1 MCYHSSAEEE
11 CNKKMKE
18 LEKQVEN
25 EKKERW
31 KNNPSNEALTLA
43 QSAKAWMETFKSAT
57 LKGKSYD
64 TFESTYTNQI
74 MTAPFAKFQV
84 VAVTDID
91 IQSYLSELGK
101 RGYSI
106 STIRKTYSFFNQ
118 FFGYIF
124 RIRPYDNPMMTV
136 RMPRRQNNISLD
148 EDGNIENYD
157 EVWGMENSQYE
168 VLDDDEIVRFIY
180 AATVPRIQGV
190 QGYNDGI
197 CFAIETEQFREIIK
211 LSIDENGYYF
221 KHVEGSLIS
230 MHLRKKIYDLA
241 EFFQDNPS
249 YSVNPKM

>member
-1 MCYHSSAEEE
+1 MKKEMELPKLPYGQGSYSWQDSEHSRIKFRKRVNGEYKTVAGISIQE

-31 KNNPSNEALTLA
+31 KNNSSNEALTLA

-84 VAVTDID
+84 AAVTDID

-106 STIRKTYSFFNQ
+106 STILMKC
-118 FFGYIF
+118 GGW
-124 RIRPYDNPMMTV
+124 RIVNMRCWMTT
-136 RMPRRQNNISLD
+136 RL
-148 EDGNIENYD
+148 
-157 EVWGMENSQYE
+157 
-168 VLDDDEIVRFIY
+168 
-180 AATVPRIQGV
+180 
-190 QGYNDGI
+190 
-197 CFAIETEQFREIIK
+197 
-211 LSIDENGYYF
+211 
-221 KHVEGSLIS
+221 
-230 MHLRKKIYDLA
+230 
-241 EFFQDNPS
+241 
-249 YSVNPKM
+249 